1 MQLNIKNLL
10 INVSDMEILELI
22 GGNLIGF
29 GLALVGYVIL
39 QLYLNSKERKKEKNK
54 QKNFLSLIKDENIF
68 NKTVIGHL
76 RNKDF
81 KMGETVLRLKTENK
95 NACWGKIIDFYY
107 ANRNLINDIST
118 LYELY
123 RAINHILEYEPFYV
137 GNKEK
142 DDNICFQRQVAL
154 STVIDEYDKYIVTVE
169 KLIEE
174 ELKE

>member
-10 INVSDMEILELI
+10 VNVNEMELLELI
-22 GGNLIGF
+22 GGNFIGF
-29 GLALVGYVIL
+29 GLALLLYFIS
-39 QLYLNSKERKKEKNK
+39 QSYLNSKERKNEKNK

-76 RNKDF
+76 RNEDF
-81 KMGETVLRLKTENK
+81 KKGEPILRLKTENK
-95 NACWGKIIDFYY
+95 NACWDKVIDFYHE
-107 ANRNLINDIST
+107 NINLIREIST

-123 RAINHILEYEPFYV
+123 RSINHILEYEPFYV

-142 DDNICFQRQVAL
+142 DDNLCFQRQVAL
-154 STVIDEYDKYIVTVE
+154 NTIINEYNKQIIIVE